1 MTNAELFDTMIIEF
15 QKDGKAIAS
24 IAIDAEQL
32 DGLKENFGQGRSE
45 IIENMILTLQDEYQK
60 RQEAK

>member
-1 MTNAELFDTMIIEF
+1 
-15 QKDGKAIAS
+15 
-24 IAIDAEQL
+24 
-32 DGLKENFGQGRSE
+32 LKENFGQGRSE